1 VAEKIPIDDEPL
13 LPEPT
18 FDSSESLVFANGK
31 PHLTKER
38 LDQIPWLKDRYL
50 LPGEEAEDY
59 DLRLQALLDSIETHN
74 ALDAIM
80 AKDIHDEMFEMHRLR
95 TLKNTFLVDGMRKY
109 VDKLLGGYYENF
121 DTDEVDPEISK
132 FVTGWLDGDKSVVPG
147 FVSFIESKGIALPD
161 LQMHAF
167 RINADDILQVDIQMA
182 RHQKNISESLKLI
195 EMRRNNSLARQ
206 RIEQEME
213 RLSANTLVVE
223 HVES

>member
-1 VAEKIPIDDEPL
+1 MVKKKTEQTKPPLNEPTIDD
-13 LPEPT
+13 
-18 FDSSESLVFANGK
+18 SETLVLSENK
-31 PHLTKER
+31 SQLTDESI
-38 LDQIPWLKDRYL
+38 DQIPWLKDRYL
-50 LPGEEAEDY
+50 IPGEEAEDY

-147 FVSFIESKGIALPD
+147 FVSFIESKGLALPD

-195 EMRRNNSLARQ
+195 EMRCNNSLARQ
-206 RIEQEME
+206 RKEQKME